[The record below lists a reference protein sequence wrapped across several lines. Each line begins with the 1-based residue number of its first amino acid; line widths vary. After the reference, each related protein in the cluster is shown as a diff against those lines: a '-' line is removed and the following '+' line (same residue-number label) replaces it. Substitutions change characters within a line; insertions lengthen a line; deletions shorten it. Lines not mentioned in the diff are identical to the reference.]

1 MKEVKIR
8 IIPAIGLFF
17 CIQIFFIWLSTNF
30 YPNNSIGY
38 GIFGGIL
45 TSFCLYFLIKGMQD
59 TEDFTNSIPENLQ
72 LSTAPTFTL
81 AVIAFISFIIFTSF
95 LTSMYSNIKENELKQ
110 FGKITTG
117 EILKGYSETGRN
129 VVGSYN
135 VTVEY
140 SVKGETIK
148 AFTKVSPTEFQN
160 CYVGKEVKLIYSTK
174 NPNLIDVIGDDTK
187 VETYVKIKNRAILIS
202 DLLKIIDLSKDQT
215 EAYLNSIS
223 YPWNYESDKKGWINT
238 EKLLYLLKP
247 SDKSVSYLTTTFNPE
262 ELNDEIDKLKFQ
274 KLDTISN
281 SKKSPGEKIKLR
293 MLSAEGLYK
302 NDSYALLI
310 KSTMIG
316 TNGQMG
322 MVIQLEKIQK

>member
-8 IIPAIGLFF
+8 LIPAMGLYF
-17 CIQIFFIWLSTNF
+17 CFQIFFIWLSAKF

-38 GIFGGIL
+38 GLLGGIL

-59 TEDFTNSIPENLQ
+59 TEDFTNSIPEKLR
-72 LSTAPTFTL
+72 LGTAPTFSL

-95 LTSMYSNIKENELKQ
+95 LTSMYSNNKENELKQ

-117 EILKGYSETGRN
+117 EVLEGFSQSGRN
-129 VVGSYN
+129 VISTYK

-140 SVKGETIK
+140 SVNGETIK
-148 AFTKVSPTEFQN
+148 AFTTVSPTEFQN

-174 NPNLIDVIGDDTK
+174 NPNLIDIIGDDSK
-187 VETYVKIKNRAILIS
+187 VETYTKIKNRALLIS
-202 DLLKIIDLSKDQT
+202 DLLKILDLNNDQT
-215 EAYLNSIS
+215 EVYLNSIS
-223 YPWNYESDKKGWINT
+223 YPWNYDSDKKGWINT
-238 EKLLYLLKP
+238 EKYLYLLKP
-247 SDKSVSYLTTTFNPE
+247 SEKSVSYLTTTFNPE

-281 SKKSPGEKIKLR
+281 SKKSPGEKLKLR

-302 NDSYALLI
+302 NDSYALVI

-316 TNGQMG
+316 SNGQMG
-322 MVIQLEKIQK
+322 MVIQLEKIK